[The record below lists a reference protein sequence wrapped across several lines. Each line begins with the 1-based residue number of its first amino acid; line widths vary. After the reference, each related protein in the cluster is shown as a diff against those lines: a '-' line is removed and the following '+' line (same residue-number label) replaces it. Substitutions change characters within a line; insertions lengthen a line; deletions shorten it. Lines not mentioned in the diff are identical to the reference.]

1 MDFLVENMYVII
13 FLLII
18 FFILLSMCLVQ
29 INENERGIKF
39 SVGNFHSVLNPGFRF
54 IIPIIQ
60 SCKKV
65 DISPKKIE
73 ISNLTIITR
82 DNRTVNVNA
91 IIHCQIFDP
100 AKAMLEVDNYYVA
113 LVELSKITI
122 RNVANSITSDEILNR
137 RERTGSSICDIL
149 NKSADA
155 WGIKVSKVE
164 LVEVNVIKK

>member
-1 MDFLVENMYVII
+1 MDFLYVII
-13 FLLII
+13 FLFII
-18 FFILLSMCLVQ
+18 VFIVFSSCLVQ

-39 SVGNFHSVLNPGFRF
+39 SFGNFHTVLNPGFRF
-54 IIPIIQ
+54 VIPIIQ
-60 SCKKV
+60 SYKKV
-65 DISPKKIE
+65 DISPKQIE
-73 ISNLTIITR
+73 VSDLTIITR

-100 AKAMLEVDNYYVA
+100 AKAMLEVENYYVA
-113 LVELSKITI
+113 LVELSKVTI

-137 RERTGSSICDIL
+137 KERTGSSICDIL
-149 NKSADA
+149 NKSTDA